1 MRFASF
7 VALCALV
14 CASALATAPP
24 PGAPDRPLELK
35 FVLSH
40 GAEIEL
46 KLTTEQV
53 SKLEALSDDW
63 YGAFPAHKADEL
75 KTRAPEFVKKALA
88 VLTDAQ
94 RVRAAQLLEWRA
106 VAPNGPLPEDV
117 YAVLNRSPNAVA
129 RLKVTPEQLDR
140 MKKALAVPATDY
152 VELYAKGGDVP
163 AAVAADKKR
172 LDGARAA
179 AETVLSAEQ
188 LKAYRAL
195 FGPTPEF
202 YVITRRGTEYPRKPL
217 AVVERW
223 YIAEH
228 AVSLTADAALCR
240 VVGLTGE
247 QCDRIEALVAKWDT
261 DRDSTPAGRKARAE
275 TIAKDALGVMTA
287 EQWARWRAG
296 HLRQLTNDGTRP
308 YESVLALVEF
318 QDAIRPTE
326 EQVRRLLRRELL
338 SDVLTAEQLKTFQEL
353 IGTPLKPLRHEM
365 PRDPLSAAYA
375 PLRVI
380 ANPTARAE
388 LKLNKEQEAKIVAA
402 VEKAIRDR
410 PTPNRS
416 APPHFVAQR
425 ASQIAAFTAYRKT
438 LAGILTA
445 EQNRRLH
452 QLAAHDQF
460 EHAQAVT
467 PYAVP
472 LLRTALNPTDKQM
485 ESLERVFDD
494 WATVSRN
501 MGHAPTVAD
510 IEKRRRLIREEADRR
525 ARAVFTAEQLKAL
538 KEALG
543 PLPTPNDPNLK
554 FDPRFEFPKT

>member
-1 MRFASF
+1 M
-7 VALCALV
+7 
-14 CASALATAPP
+14 
-24 PGAPDRPLELK
+24 
-35 FVLSH
+35 
-40 GAEIEL
+40 

-63 YGAFPAHKADEL
+63 YGAFPALKADEL
-75 KTRAPEFVKKALA
+75 KARAPEFVKKALA
-88 VLTDAQ
+88 VLADAQ

-202 YVITRRGTEYPRKPL
+202 YVITPRGTEYPRKPL
-217 AVVERW
+217 AVFERR

-240 VVGLTGE
+240 AVGLTGE

-296 HLRQLTNDGTRP
+296 HLRKLTNDGTRAH
-308 YESVLALVEF
+308 ESVL
-318 QDAIRPTE
+318 
-326 EQVRRLLRRELL
+326 
-338 SDVLTAEQLKTFQEL
+338 
-353 IGTPLKPLRHEM
+353 
-365 PRDPLSAAYA
+365 
-375 PLRVI
+375 
-380 ANPTARAE
+380 
-388 LKLNKEQEAKIVAA
+388 
-402 VEKAIRDR
+402 
-410 PTPNRS
+410 
-416 APPHFVAQR
+416 
-425 ASQIAAFTAYRKT
+425 
-438 LAGILTA
+438 
-445 EQNRRLH
+445 
-452 QLAAHDQF
+452 
-460 EHAQAVT
+460 
-467 PYAVP
+467 
-472 LLRTALNPTDKQM
+472 
-485 ESLERVFDD
+485 
-494 WATVSRN
+494 SR
-501 MGHAPTVAD
+501 
-510 IEKRRRLIREEADRR
+510 
-525 ARAVFTAEQLKAL
+525 
-538 KEALG
+538 
-543 PLPTPNDPNLK
+543 
-554 FDPRFEFPKT
+554 